1 MRSVWAIARL
11 EIKECLRSKII
22 YVIGALMLLFI
33 LLGRGCNAGN
43 TTVNATLLSEDVRQ
57 NLSLALAFHMI
68 SFWSMVLCGLIAS
81 GILPKEFEERKLIMV
96 LCRPVKRSSFLTGK
110 LLAVMLISSISFVLF
125 TTIFYAFFYIK
136 AGQVNLNII
145 PGAFLLLINLFSIAV
160 ISFFS
165 SLFLPR
171 MLAPLTGLLIYVMS
185 IGFEIP
191 FYFDKIRMVWTPSA
205 ALQTIHQ
212 LFPRLG
218 AVQFLCG
225 SFVNSMPSL
234 DACLPA
240 MGNVILYSLAI
251 WLSVIFIFEKR
262 QI

>member
-1 MRSVWAIARL
+1 MRPVWAIARL

-22 YVIGALMLLFI
+22 YVICALTLLFI

-43 TTVNATLLSEDVRQ
+43 STVNASLFSEEARQ
-57 NLSLALAFHMI
+57 NISVSFAFHMI

-81 GILPKEFEERKLIMV
+81 GILPKEFEDKKLLMI

-110 LLAVMLISSISFVLF
+110 LLAVMLISSSSFFLF
-125 TTIFYAFFYIK
+125 SSIFFTLFYID
-136 AGQVNLNII
+136 AGQVNLKII
-145 PGAFLLLINLFSIAV
+145 PGAFLLLINLLSIAV

-171 MLAPLTGLLIYVMS
+171 MLAPLTGLLIYIMS
-185 IGFEIP
+185 IGIEIP

-225 SFVNSMPSL
+225 SFVNTMPSL
-234 DACLPA
+234 DACLTP
-240 MGNVILYSLAI
+240 MSNVILYSFVLWLA
-251 WLSVIFIFEKR
+251 VVFIFEKR
-262 QI
+262 QL